1 MKTIRELPK
10 RFFSSCILKSGLSFA
25 PKLSPLPPKTPLAA
39 AIRFQCYRP
48 YKTTLVQNRTARMYD
63 RPPGLSPRVSYNQ
76 SQLPRSRQRAEPLR
90 RHLPELVGEAR
101 PAILRIPCSIKHMRA
116 IPGRRDHWRSA
127 CPYKNIAS
135 WATMLRICYSQQWTL
150 CGQLA
155 GPWVQE
161 LRSCWQRARRAA
173 AASSAVVDLSDV
185 TFVDENGERLL
196 AEMRSRGV
204 EFIATGVETKHLLQ
218 NLKGRGERPLRRSI
232 GSLSRV
238 ATPCSSGPPGVR
250 RLRPP
255 AGAAKKL
262 IRRVDLADPRST

>member
-116 IPGRRDHWRSA
+116 IPGA
-127 CPYKNIAS
+127 
-135 WATMLRICYSQQWTL
+135 ATI
-150 CGQLA
+150 G
-155 GPWVQE
+155 
-161 LRSCWQRARRAA
+161 ARRALIRI
-173 AASSAVVDLSDV
+173 SQV
-185 TFVDENGERLL
+185 
-196 AEMRSRGV
+196 
-204 EFIATGVETKHLLQ
+204 
-218 NLKGRGERPLRRSI
+218 
-232 GSLSRV
+232 
-238 ATPCSSGPPGVR
+238 GPPCYASVTHSNGRSAANWQGPGCKSYAPVGSTR
-250 RLRPP
+250 AAPP
-255 AGAAKKL
+255 PDRA
-262 IRRVDLADPRST
+262 PWST